1 MAEFVAQL
9 TPKLRQMLGSD
20 ARLPRILCS
29 DRGPGLYHASTGH
42 IVAQYRNALQRHG
55 FRTYAGE
62 DASQQPADMADVWP
76 HETAVAWIRGYMKK
90 RPLKKGVGLPQ
101 MQKDFAAQMA
111 ACVRH
116 INAEYEVDD
125 LCSSFPE
132 RLAELRKAKGERLSH

>member
-1 MAEFVAQL
+1 MRAQ
-9 TPKLRQMLGSD
+9 K
-20 ARLPRILCS
+20 
-29 DRGPGLYHASTGH
+29 PGVSGH
-42 IVAQYRNALQRHG
+42 IATLTERLSSE
-55 FRTYAGE
+55 FPC
-62 DASQQPADMADVWP
+62 ASS
-76 HETAVAWIRGYMKK
+76 
-90 RPLKKGVGLPQ
+90 LPQ

>member
-1 MAEFVAQL
+1 MELPGNPPSPSLQSCAGHPSESDLSSEF
-9 TPKLRQMLGSD
+9 P
-20 ARLPRILCS
+20 C
-29 DRGPGLYHASTGH
+29 AS
-42 IVAQYRNALQRHG
+42 
-55 FRTYAGE
+55 
-62 DASQQPADMADVWP
+62 S
-76 HETAVAWIRGYMKK
+76 
-90 RPLKKGVGLPQ
+90 LPQ